1 MTVDGYIRVSRV
13 GGRTG
18 ESFISPDEQRRA
30 IEAYASANRIEV
42 GEWFKDLD
50 QSGGTLERP
59 AFQQALERCRN
70 GQSGGIIAAK
80 LDRLTR
86 STVGLGE
93 LIAEARAGGWN
104 LVAVD
109 QGLDLFSPNGK
120 MVADILV
127 SVAEWERTR
136 AGESWAASRR
146 NALERGIPNG
156 RLVIAYRKD
165 RDNGRPVIVERL
177 AVKVRDAFE
186 RRAAGEAFSAIVS
199 RGLFA
204 AANAARTRR
213 PAPSGETTRGRLLR
227 GIAKCGGCG
236 HTLKIVRR
244 SRADGT
250 YAVSYYCKNAASEPC
265 GDRAFVHADELD
277 RFVGEWFTAAL
288 QRVPRM
294 VDVVSAGRELEA
306 AQAEQA
312 TAEAELTAYVGN
324 VSVRDP
330 ALFQRGYV
338 SREQRAR
345 EAQDKVRQLSA
356 RLVQIPAGGS
366 LIRLWGGFDAEER
379 REVLA
384 GFVDRVEVSR
394 GASGDLSGN
403 IRILW
408 SDGTVAEDESRVGIA
423 AA

>member
-186 RRAAGEAFSAIVS
+186 RRAAGEAFSAIGRRYGWSHSTVRQMIGNEAYIGVARSGPFVNEHAYPPIVS

-312 TAEAELTAYVGN
+312 TAEAELTAYVEN

-356 RLVQIPAGGS
+356 RLDPDSCGRVADSPLG
-366 LIRLWGGFDAEER
+366 RLR
-379 REVLA
+379 R
-384 GFVDRVEVSR
+384 
-394 GASGDLSGN
+394 
-403 IRILW
+403 
-408 SDGTVAEDESRVGIA
+408 
-423 AA
+423 